1 MKKSFSVVGTI
12 ILTASLLT
20 ACGGNNEA
28 DKSEQSTNASNS
40 PAASAVA
47 VATSTPNEAD
57 TIKGKITFAIN
68 RTDMDDKLKEYA
80 DKFHQKY
87 PNAEVVIEP
96 IKDYEGTLKIRL
108 ASNEAPDIMYM
119 NPVITPS
126 TDLWPD
132 FYAPIDDLGY
142 AGKSYLPLS
151 EYEGHAYAISEGVY
165 VTGVLYNKKTFT
177 DAGITA
183 TPKTYD
189 ELIAVMEK
197 LKAKGILPMGSML
210 KSNWPLNTWETV
222 AFAQASD
229 SQAVYEQMVNT
240 DTPYTLDNPLV
251 KGFKFVRELVDKG
264 YFEKD
269 LLSSDW
275 DILRKQMASGK
286 VGMLYLANYGLASLD
301 GTPPEDVGFF
311 PLPIDNVG
319 QPVTMMTPGWNLVIS
334 KKSKNMDTA
343 KAFYKFWIE
352 ESGYQDFNGLIPPLK
367 DMKSNNAPLADFLSG
382 DPRIVTVSASG
393 DSYNKILNKS
403 QIGNALI
410 LQEIMLNKDNNIQ
423 PILDKYNKKWAAARK

>member
-1 MKKSFSVVGTI
+1 MKKSISAVGTT
-12 ILTASLLT
+12 ILALTLLT

-28 DKSEQSTNASNS
+28 DKNKQTASASNS
-40 PAASAVA
+40 PTESALTA
-47 VATSTPNEAD
+47 ETSTPTEAD

-80 DKFHQKY
+80 DKFHEKY

-108 ASNEAPDIMYM
+108 ASNEAPDVMYM
-119 NPVITPS
+119 NTIITPS

-151 EYEGHAYAISEGVY
+151 EYEGHAYSISEGVY
-165 VTGVLYNKKTFT
+165 VTGVLYNKKTFA
-177 DAGITA
+177 DAGVTES
-183 TPKTYD
+183 PKTYD
-189 ELIAVMEK
+189 EFISVLET
-197 LKAKGILPMGSML
+197 LKAKGVLPIGSML
-210 KSNWPLNTWETV
+210 KSNWPLSTWETV
-222 AFAQASD
+222 AFAQTAD
-229 SQAVYEQMVNT
+229 SQAVFEQMVNT
-240 DTPYTLDNPLV
+240 NTPYTDENSLV

-275 DILRKQMASGK
+275 DVLRKQMASGK
-286 VGMLYLANYGLASLD
+286 VGMLYLANYGLAALD
-301 GTPPEDVGFF
+301 GTPAEDVGFF
-311 PLPIDNVG
+311 PLPIDNSG

-334 KKSKNMDTA
+334 KGSKNMDTA

-352 ESGYQDFNGLIPPLK
+352 ESGYQDHNGLIPPLK
-367 DMKSNNAPLADFLSG
+367 DMKSKNAPLADFLSNN
-382 DPRIVTVSASG
+382 PRIVSVLPPQ
-393 DSYNKILNKS
+393 DSYNKILNKA
-403 QIGNALI
+403 QIGNTMI

-423 PILDKYNKKWAAARK
+423 PILDKYNKKWADARK